1 MATPPTYTF
10 AFLGDIVG
18 APGRTAA
25 AAAVNALRARGV
37 ELIIANAENA
47 RSGSGLSSDNYHELK
62 KAGLTALTMGDHV
75 YADPRIVPLLEN
87 PDSRICRPANLS
99 PAAPGKTLL
108 RLSPAG
114 GGAPPLYVF
123 TVLGRTFMSLHA
135 DSPFDAIDRQMSAIP
150 EPDALAVVEIHAEAT
165 SEKQAVAW
173 HCLERW
179 SGPDAPPGR
188 ARIIAVLGSHTHVR
202 TDDARLLEGRLAA
215 ITDLGMTGAHRGV
228 IGRSAQATLRSMRI
242 QDARPRELAREDL
255 RASGALV
262 TVDAAAGIATG
273 IEPLDLPTP

>member
-1 MATPPTYTF
+1 MADDPTYTF

-18 APGRTAA
+18 SPGRTAA
-25 AAAVNALRARGV
+25 AAATRALRARGV

-87 PDSRICRPANLS
+87 PDSRICRPANLAA
-99 PAAPGKTLL
+99 AAPGKTML
-108 RLSPAG
+108 RLSPA
-114 GGAPPLYVF
+114 GAPPLYVF
-123 TVLGRTFMSLHA
+123 TVLGRIFMSLHA
-135 DSPFDAIDRQMSAIP
+135 DNPFDAIDRQMSAIP

-179 SGPDAPPGR
+179 NSPEAPPNR
-188 ARIIAVLGSHTHVR
+188 PRIVAVVGSHTHVR
-202 TDDARLLEGRLAA
+202 TDDARILESRLAA
-215 ITDLGMTGAHRGV
+215 ITDLGMTAAHRGV
-228 IGRSAQATLRSMRI
+228 IGRAHQATLRSMRI

-255 RASGALV
+255 RASGVLV
-262 TVDAAAGIATG
+262 TVDPHARLATA